1 MARPIHALI
10 ACLAIVLCFGTLA
23 GCGKK
28 SALTPP
34 EQSEYPKQYPR
45 R

>member
-1 MARPIHALI
+1 MRTARLTLSFI
-10 ACLAIVLCFGTLA
+10 AIVLCLGTLSA
-23 GCGKK
+23 CGKK

-34 EQSEYPKQYPR
+34 AESEYPKQYPR